1 MKINKNVITLTS
13 LAAVAGGG
21 GATVVSAN
29 TVDNVVAEA
38 RKKGYAVNITTNKK
52 EVSTKEEL
60 DKLVSDE
67 NNRRNV
73 EVGRLISDIKKFED
87 EKAGAL
93 KDFENESARVKS
105 DYARKL
111 AAYKL
116 EFDKVSLER
125 AKLVAEYETKLKEN
139 AAVELGNKSGA
150 DKYAKDLAN
159 YERELKEY
167 ESRVSKIES
176 DYDAEY
182 SAYLKKLSDY
192 EGKKLKASMEY
203 EKIYND
209 IAYENAEARRI
220 YLEEKA
226 KIEAENKMLK
236 ENYEKEVADIK
247 AANEK
252 AKKEYDEKLVK
263 WKVEKIKVENT
274 VKTKDLIDSVLT
286 GKIDELKKKGV
297 NITVGRE
304 EVTEVDGTNGKI
316 SEADARAKLSELG
329 KVKLAE
335 LDKAEKA
342 KVSGDAIN
350 KEYSDRV
357 ASVKNEL
364 SGLSNIKVTY
374 TNGGVVGN
382 VGSDISELNKKLE
395 QAKSLNKLAGKI
407 NEINSKISEH
417 DKGVVSKLK
426 AAGVS
431 DAEGV
436 YNKKTVV
443 SMSEFTGELEALKKK
458 ESLSDAEIDKFISKI
473 STKLDTAKATVDK
486 AIKAAKSGGSGEALD
501 DVEYDKK
508 WAEFQ
513 EKIKEYN
520 KESDKLINSPLD
532 NTSEFLKQ
540 HKDVFDKNITRLR
553 NKTKMRYVSS
563 TGDVTFYKPRPYDPI
578 FRNTGNFFLYTA
590 SAKDKFWEES
600 NNMEQ
605 GVIHSDKEGLDIQ
618 YSRVKL
624 GKGATLTVEYE
635 IPDGEELKDKDRDRV
650 VMYSEN
656 NGNKEIKPVKKVR
669 YTFRNVGSY
678 EPDGSLVML
687 LTNNLASNF
696 IAYFNNSNKENRAD
710 VEHDHFIDKSVIIN
724 SYHEKPLVQYEYEV
738 ELLDAS
744 GNPLKRG
751 VKYYENNNLTI
762 KPVNK
767 GLGYDYSGDVVSEGL
782 TANGTNMKTYSH
794 LGENKPNDW
803 DTRTDEHSVNTVSI
817 SDISKYTTRSY
828 RFASMDWLKGS
839 NKFKYSGYSE
849 SDSYSEPTLKEKP
862 TFNYTRK
869 NTPIQVLE
877 TIPNTTNL
885 GIPIKT
891 PTPSSFTTIN
901 PVKVVYKYKET
912 FTEKEPTPSSTKPTP
927 DEATVHYKPLPK
939 EPVPTMPPGKTTI
952 PDTPPTPP
960 IKPTKPL
967 PPTPPTLNPT
977 PTAITSP
984 TLNLPPLPT
993 KPWEPDT
1000 PIEARLPKT
1009 INLNLTLNEYTLRPL
1024 KLSHASSLT
1033 IKHKLASYANSF
1045 QLRKL

>member
-1 MKINKNVITLTS
+1 MKINKNIITLTS

-21 GATVVSAN
+21 TTVVSAN
-29 TVDNVVAEA
+29 TVDNVVADA
-38 RKKGYAVNITTNKK
+38 RKKGYSVDVVTNKK
-52 EVSTKEEL
+52 EVSRREEL
-60 DKLVSDE
+60 DKLVADE
-67 NNRRNV
+67 NKRRME
-73 EVGRLISDIKKFED
+73 EVGRIVNDIKKFED
-87 EKAGAL
+87 EKLSAL
-93 KDFENESARVKS
+93 KDFENERARVKS

-111 AAYKL
+111 EAYKA
-116 EFDKVSLER
+116 EFDKVSRER
-125 AKLVAEYETKLKEN
+125 ARLVAEYEVKLKEN
-139 AAVELGNKSGA
+139 DSVELLNKAGA
-150 DKYAKDLAN
+150 DKYTKDLAN
-159 YERELKEY
+159 YEGELKEY
-167 ESRVSKIES
+167 ERRVSKIES
-176 DYDAEY
+176 DYDVEY
-182 SAYLKKLSDY
+182 NAYLKKLSDY
-192 EGKKLKASMEY
+192 EAKKLKASMEY

-209 IAYENAEARRI
+209 IAYKNAEARRI

-226 KIEAENKMLK
+226 KVEAENKMLK

-252 AKKEYDEKLVK
+252 AKKEYEDKLAK
-263 WKVEKIKVENT
+263 WKAEKTRVENT
-274 VKTKDLIDSVLT
+274 AKTKDLIDSVLT

-304 EVTEVDGTNGKI
+304 EVTEVDGSSGKV
-316 SEADARAKLSELG
+316 SEVEALAKLKELS

-335 LDKAEKA
+335 LDRAEKV
-342 KVSGDAIN
+342 KVSGDATN

-357 ASVKNEL
+357 NVVKTEL
-364 SGLSNIKVTY
+364 GKLSNLSVNY

-382 VGSDISELNKKLE
+382 VSSDIIELNKKLE
-395 QAKSLNKLAGKI
+395 QAKALNKLASKL
-407 NEINSKISEH
+407 NELNAKISEH
-417 DKGVVSKLK
+417 DNGIVSKLK

-443 SMSEFTGELEALKKK
+443 SASEFTGELEALKKN
-458 ESLSDAEIDKFISKI
+458 ESLSDAEIDSFIGKVN
-473 STKLDTAKATVDK
+473 TKLDTAKATVDK
-486 AIKAAKSGGSGEALD
+486 AIKAAKSGGTGEALD
-501 DVEYDKK
+501 DAEYDKK
-508 WAEFQ
+508 YAEFQ
-513 EKIKEYN
+513 EKVKEYN
-520 KESDKLINSPLD
+520 KESDMFINSPMD
-532 NTSEFLKQ
+532 NISEFFRQ
-540 HKDVFDKNITRLR
+540 HKEVFDKDITKLR

-600 NNMEQ
+600 NNMEL
-605 GVIHSDKEGLDIQ
+605 GVIPSEKEGLDIQ

-656 NGNKEIKPVKKVR
+656 NGNKEIKPVKKLR

-710 VEHDHFIDKSVIIN
+710 VVHDHLIDKADIIN
-724 SYHEKPLVQYEYEV
+724 TYHEKPLIQYEYDV
-738 ELLDAS
+738 EMLDAN

-751 VKYYENNNLTI
+751 VKYYENDKLII

-767 GLGYDYSGDVVSEGL
+767 GVENNYEGGVVSVGL
-782 TANGTNMKTYSH
+782 TTNGTNMLTFGKIGRT
-794 LGENKPNDW
+794 KPNDW
-803 DTRTDEHSVNTVSI
+803 DIRTDEHSGNRVTI
-817 SDISKYTTRSY
+817 SDISKYTTYSY
-828 RFASMDWLKGS
+828 RFLPLDWLKNGS
-839 NKFKYSGYSE
+839 EFKYAALSE
-849 SDSYSEPTLKEKP
+849 SESYEENNLKEKP

-869 NTPIQVLE
+869 NAPIQTLE
-877 TIPNTTNL
+877 TIPNSTSL
-885 GIPIKT
+885 DIPVKT

-912 FTEKEPTPSSTKPTP
+912 FTEKEPTQLPTKPIP
-927 DEATVHYKPLPK
+927 DETKVHYKPLPK
-939 EPVPTMPPGKTTI
+939 EPVPTIPPGKTTI
-952 PDTPPTPP
+952 PNTPPVP
-960 IKPTKPL
+960 PTKQAMPL
-967 PPTPPTLNPT
+967 PPTPPTENQAPRPT
-977 PTAITSP
+977 TSP
-984 TLNLPPLPT
+984 ILNLPPLPM
-993 KPWEPDT
+993 KPWEPDQ
-1000 PIEARLPKT
+1000 PIEPRLPKT
-1009 INLNLTLNEYTLRPL
+1009 INLTMTLNEYTLKPS